1 MLSMACCFL
10 LGSYFCYDNPGP
22 LETQL
27 ESQFGMDSTQFSLL
41 YTVYSIP
48 NMFLPIFGGLFLD
61 KIGIRSGLL
70 LFTTILTFGQF
81 VFMIGGYKADYNIM
95 LAGRVIFGLGGEC
108 MSVAQSAVIS
118 SWFRGKEL
126 AFALG
131 LNITIGRLGSVA
143 NAAIVP
149 AVYETSGLGNALMI
163 GFMICIFS
171 LINAVGLVML
181 DKKAEDSNRSG

>member
-1 MLSMACCFL
+1 
-10 LGSYFCYDNPGP
+10 
-22 LETQL
+22 
-27 ESQFGMDSTQFSLL
+27 
-41 YTVYSIP
+41 
-48 NMFLPIFGGLFLD
+48 MFLPIFGGLFLD

-70 LFTTILTFGQF
+70 LFTTILTLGQF
-81 VFMIGGYKADYNIM
+81 VFMIGGYMASYNVM
-95 LAGRVIFGLGGEC
+95 LAGRIIFGMGGEC
-108 MSVAQSAVIS
+108 MTVAQSSIIS

-149 AVYETSGLGNALMI
+149 SVYETSGLGNALMI

-171 LINAVGLVML
+171 LINAVGLVAL
-181 DKKAEDSNRSG
+181 DKKAEDLNKNG